1 MNYFYDLE
9 FLEGVQ
15 KKFRG
20 FTPPTID
27 LISIGVV
34 AEDGREFYEVSKEF
48 NLKEAWNRFDVKTR
62 KYTSF
67 ASDDNGLSYTVN
79 CVQFTGEVK
88 EELNFL
94 KKRYG
99 VGFHKEYNIGD
110 EYKDYWIRD
119 NVLKPIF
126 DDFIERAEELDFTY
140 RNFKKL
146 LKLFGKSRV
155 EIRSSLTAFLLD
167 PNGAF
172 YHSWLG
178 DLDEYYRII
187 CKPDENISVDLYGY
201 YSAYN
206 HIGLSW
212 LYGKMIDL
220 PEPIPMYTKDLK
232 QILDSK
238 FSNHRAKF
246 ESWLKDVKDHPEYP
260 KQKNEHNALDDA
272 RWNKDLYNFIE
283 MYFNY

>member
-20 FTPPTID
+20 FSPPTID

-34 AEDGREFYEVSKEF
+34 AEDGREFCEVSKEF
-48 NLKEAWNRFDVKTR
+48 NLKEAWNRFDWKVE
-62 KYTSF
+62 
-67 ASDDNGLSYTVN
+67 
-79 CVQFTGEVK
+79 EVFGDARNVFP
-88 EELNFL
+88 EG
-94 KKRYG
+94 KK
-99 VGFHKEYNIGD
+99 
-110 EYKDYWIRD
+110 YKDYWIRN

-126 DDFIERAEELDFTY
+126 DDFIDQAEELDRKAGEVMGVSAKINYNFTY

-155 EIRSSLTAFLLD
+155 EIRFSLTAFLLD

-172 YHSWLG
+172 YYSWIG

-201 YSAYN
+201 YSAYD
-206 HIGLSW
+206 HVGLSW

-260 KQKNEHNALDDA
+260 KHKNEHNALDDA

>member
-48 NLKEAWNRFDVKTR
+48 NLKEAWNRFDWKVEEVFGDTR
-62 KYTSF
+62 NVFPEGRK
-67 ASDDNGLSYTVN
+67 
-79 CVQFTGEVK
+79 
-88 EELNFL
+88 
-94 KKRYG
+94 
-99 VGFHKEYNIGD
+99 
-110 EYKDYWIRD
+110 YKDYWIRN

-126 DDFIERAEELDFTY
+126 DDFTNQAEELAAKGNQFNVATSEVNRNFTY

-146 LKLFGKSRV
+146 LKQFGKSRV

-172 YHSWLG
+172 YYSWLG

-201 YSAYN
+201 YSAYD
-206 HIGLSW
+206 HVGLSW